1 VVNLLLRF
9 CWTLSFVPL
18 KYLSEAGVLRDTFD
32 SAVWSNILGPFLAS
46 AEIARRAMW
55 ALLRVEWEAVKER
68 GDTDMENK
76 VDGDENEKMT
86 MKPMSGGGTPASG
99 QWGIPFFSSDMSS
112 MNNIQILAELSCY
125 TTIFAVLGLIA
136 AAHRNTQ

>member
-46 AEIARRAMW
+46 AEIVRRALW
-55 ALLRVEWEAVKER
+55 GLLRVEWEAIKE
-68 GDTDMENK
+68 GDDSNI
-76 VDGDENEKMT
+76 ENEADDDRNEERT
-86 MKPMSGGGTPASG
+86 MKPMIGGGSSALG
-99 QWGIPFFSSDMSS
+99 RWGIPLFSSDMSS
-112 MNNIQILAELSCY
+112 MDNIQILAELCCY
-125 TTIFAVLGLIA
+125 STIFAVLGLIA